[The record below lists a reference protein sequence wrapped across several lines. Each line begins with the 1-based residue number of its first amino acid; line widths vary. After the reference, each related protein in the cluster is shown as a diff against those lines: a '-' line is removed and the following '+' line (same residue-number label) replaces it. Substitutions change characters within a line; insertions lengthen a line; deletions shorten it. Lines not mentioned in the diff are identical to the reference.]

1 MDFTYGPADLAFRA
15 ELRAWLQSNLPS
27 GWGETVFE
35 PDDEGERAHLRIAWE
50 KTLFRGGWAGIN
62 LPKQYGGR
70 GATLIEQAI
79 YAEEMAR
86 ARAPE
91 GINIIGRNLV
101 GAALIH
107 HGTEEQRQRYL
118 PQILSCEEIWCQ
130 GFSEP
135 NAGSDLASVR
145 CRAERDGDHFVIS
158 GQKVWTSFAQY
169 AHWCILL
176 ARTDSTLPKHQ
187 GLSLIMVD
195 MQSPGLRRQPLKQI
209 SGESEFNELFFDG
222 VRVPVANVLGE
233 LNNGWRIAQTVLSAE
248 RGPDDAIGRQ
258 IRFKQEL
265 DQLLQTAMQLPRNG
279 RTAIEEPVLRDR
291 LARSLVELEL
301 VRLNC
306 LRSLSKS
313 VSGAPP
319 GPEASMIKLFWSHVA
334 QQMYE
339 SALETLG
346 PLAPLTGGD
355 PLSPQRGR
363 FQLSFLHSRA
373 FTIYSGSSEIQ
384 RQIIG
389 ERLLGLPK

>member
-1 MDFTYGPADLAFRA
+1 MDFSYSEADVAFRT
-15 ELRAWLQSNLPS
+15 ELRSWLASNLPA

-35 PDDEGERAHLRIAWE
+35 PDDEDERAQLRIEWE
-50 KTLFRGGWAGIN
+50 KKLFRGGWAGIN
-62 LPKQYGGR
+62 LPHQYGGR

-107 HGTEEQRQRYL
+107 HGTEEQRQRFL
-118 PQILSCEEIWCQ
+118 PPILACEEIWCQ

-145 CRAERDGDHFVIS
+145 CRAERDGDTFVIN

-176 ARTDSTLPKHQ
+176 ARTDPSLPKHQ

-195 MQSPGLRRQPLKQI
+195 MHSPGLRRQPLKQI
-209 SGESEFNELFFDG
+209 SGESEFNELFFTD
-222 VRVPVANVLGE
+222 VRVPVANVLGG

-265 DQLLQTAMQLPRNG
+265 DQLLEVARELDRNG
-279 RTAIEEPVLRDR
+279 RPAIEDPVLRDK
-291 LARSLVELEL
+291 LARSLVDLEL

-306 LRSLSKS
+306 MRSLSKS
-313 VSGAPP
+313 VNGEPP
-319 GPEASMIKLFWSHVA
+319 GAEASMIKLFWSHVA

-339 SALETLG
+339 TALETLG
-346 PLAPLTGGD
+346 PAAAISGAD
-355 PLSPQRGR
+355 PLSAKRGR